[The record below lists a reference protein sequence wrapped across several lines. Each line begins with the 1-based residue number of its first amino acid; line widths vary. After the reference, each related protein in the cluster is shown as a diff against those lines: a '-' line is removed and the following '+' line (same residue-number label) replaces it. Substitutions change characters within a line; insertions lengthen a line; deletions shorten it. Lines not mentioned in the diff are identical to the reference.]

1 METSSTLLLGAYRG
15 SPRNDV
21 NPALMLNNKD
31 SVNVVLKL
39 LDGPKIQPMDGWMI
53 PLKIAL
59 GGTIV
64 EILSTKHPI
73 GTDAP
78 PLHGSITISSSI
90 WFNLNCFVPHMV
102 CMVARE
108 DTEDMDFLE
117 GKEEE

>member
-1 METSSTLLLGAYRG
+1 METIRTRLLGAYKG
-15 SPRNDV
+15 SPRNVV
-21 NPALMLNNKD
+21 NPALILNSKD

-39 LDGPKIQPMDGWMI
+39 LDGPKIHPMDGWMI

-90 WFNLNCFVPHMV
+90 YINLNCFVLHMV
-102 CMVARE
+102 CKVLLVDME
-108 DTEDMDFLE
+108 GMDF
-117 GKEEE
+117 